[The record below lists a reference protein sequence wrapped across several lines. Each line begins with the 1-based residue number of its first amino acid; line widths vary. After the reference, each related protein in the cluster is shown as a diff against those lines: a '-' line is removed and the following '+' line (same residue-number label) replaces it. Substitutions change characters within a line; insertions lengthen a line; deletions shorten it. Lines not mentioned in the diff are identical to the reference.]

1 MHMDQSEP
9 GRNVLRQQISPRERA
24 RACLLIHTLVVL
36 ESDLYATARRNVL
49 ARLAI
54 GLPPVPRRTV
64 DLERCQ

>member
-1 MHMDQSEP
+1 MQIGQNHAR
-9 GRNVLRQQISPRERA
+9 RNAPQRISPAERA

-36 ESDLYATARRNVL
+36 ESDLYATARRNAR

-64 DLERCQ
+64 NREAAQ